1 MAVLDVAGVK
11 VKRKRRP
18 KPGDTQAL
26 RRTLWSAIR
35 RVEQVMDSP
44 GTEPATLLRCVSALA
59 TVGGVYLKAE
69 EQAEI
74 ITRLKDLERA
84 VRGQLP

>member
-1 MAVLDVAGVK
+1 MTVPTATI
-11 VKRKRRP
+11 KRKRRP

-26 RRTLWSAIR
+26 RRTLWAAIR
-35 RVEQVMDSP
+35 KVEEVMDDP
-44 GTEPATLLRCVSALA
+44 DTEPHMVLRCVSALA

-74 ITRLKDLERA
+74 ITRLEELEAA
-84 VRGQLP
+84 VKGRQ